1 MKHRMLFLI
10 FIMITSCTGEYT
22 PKPRAFFKLE
32 FPKKEYHVIESKC
45 PFSFELANYSVL
57 IPTKKN
63 CLFDIDFP
71 TLNGKLFITYLPLKN
86 NLHEHTEQ
94 SRKLAYK
101 HNIVADGITEQ
112 LYVNDSLNVY
122 GVLYDYEGMTATATQ
137 FFLTDSIN
145 HFFRGALYFNTE
157 VADSLLPINNFLKR
171 DIKHL
176 IETFRWKD
184 N

>member
-1 MKHRMLFLI
+1 MLV
-10 FIMITSCTGEYT
+10 SCAADYT

-32 FPKKEYHVIESKC
+32 FPKKEYYIIQSQC

-57 IPTKKN
+57 IAKKNN

-71 TLNGKLFITYLPLKN
+71 ELNGKLYITYLPLKN
-86 NLHEHTEQ
+86 NLHEHVEQ
-94 SRKLAYK
+94 SKKLAYK

-112 LYVNDSLNVY
+112 LYVNDSENVY
-122 GVLYDYEGMTATATQ
+122 GVLYDYEEMTATATQ

-157 VADSLLPINNFLKR
+157 VCDSILPINNFLKQ

-184 N
+184 K

>member
-1 MKHRMLFLI
+1 MW
-10 FIMITSCTGEYT
+10 
-22 PKPRAFFKLE
+22 
-32 FPKKEYHVIESKC
+32 
-45 PFSFELANYSVL
+45 YS
-57 IPTKKN
+57 TKNN

-71 TLNGKLFITYLPLKN
+71 ALNGKLYVTYLRLRN
-86 NLHEHTEQ
+86 NLNEHIEQ
-94 SRKLAYK
+94 SKKLAYK

-112 LYVNDSLNVY
+112 LYINDSLNVY

-157 VADSLLPINNFLKR
+157 VCDSILPINNFVKQ

-184 N
+184 K